1 MRIQLL
7 SGRPRFIGRFI
18 IVPRP
23 VEYPIR
29 TTRFGRP
36 LQFGSELWDSHLRGH
51 FELVQH
57 MTLTGAILAAGLGTR
72 LRPLTVQHPKPLV
85 PVAGR
90 PLLEYG
96 ADHLRRVG
104 CTGIGVNAYHLA
116 SQVDAY
122 ASARD
127 ASFFVVKEESLR
139 GTGGGIRGIA
149 KQRPKDTLV
158 VVNGDALFDFDLTD
172 VIANHKRRGAL
183 GTLALRYVEPDA
195 PFGRVGIDGGGR
207 LHRVAEVSSPGAD
220 SLTLFYGAYTGV
232 QIIEPELIERIPD
245 GPCDILRTAYAD
257 VMTERGPVYGH
268 FVPAESLWL
277 DVGNIERYLHAHW
290 AILDGRIAVNHLPC
304 VDSHQ
309 RRISERA
316 TVCKGAT
323 IIGPAVIMPGAV
335 IDAGATVGP
344 YAFVDRGC
352 HVKSSA
358 TLKHTVVWPNLVV
371 TASHKETVVC
381 NAD

>member
-1 MRIQLL
+1 
-7 SGRPRFIGRFI
+7 
-18 IVPRP
+18 
-23 VEYPIR
+23 
-29 TTRFGRP
+29 
-36 LQFGSELWDSHLRGH
+36 
-51 FELVQH
+51 

-72 LRPLTVQHPKPLV
+72 LRPLTAQHPKPLV

-104 CTGIGVNAYHLA
+104 CTEIGVNAYHLA

-122 ASARD
+122 ASGSD
-127 ASFFVVKEESLR
+127 TPFFVVEEKVLR

-149 KQRPKDTLV
+149 KQRPNDTLV

-172 VIANHKRRGAL
+172 VLAAHKRRGAL
-183 GTLALRYVEPDA
+183 GTLALRYVEPSA

-220 SLTLFYGAYTGV
+220 ALTLFYGAYTGV

-268 FVPAESLWL
+268 FVPAASLWL

-290 AILDGRIAVNHLPC
+290 AIIDGEITVDHLPC
-304 VDSHQ
+304 VDFRQ

-316 TVCKGAT
+316 MVSKEAT
-323 IIGPAVIMPGAV
+323 IIGPAVIMPGSV
-335 IDAGATVGP
+335 IEAGATVGP
-344 YAFVDRGC
+344 YAFVDRDC
-352 HVKSSA
+352 HVRSGA
-358 TLKHTVVWPNLVV
+358 LLKHTVVWPNTVV
-371 TASHKETVVC
+371 TESHEHAVVYRS
-381 NAD
+381 D